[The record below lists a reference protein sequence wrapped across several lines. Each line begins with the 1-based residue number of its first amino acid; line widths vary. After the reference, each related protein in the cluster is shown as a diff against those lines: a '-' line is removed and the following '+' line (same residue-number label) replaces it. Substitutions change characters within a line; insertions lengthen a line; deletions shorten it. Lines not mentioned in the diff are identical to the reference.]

1 MNSSEYQQRKRHS
14 HKLLSEEREEKKK
27 INPTSR
33 WKSNPHWE
41 LNAKLIMVG
50 CVVLAL
56 TGGRGCVGLP
66 AHRVIHTQRQGSVVS
81 MHLPFIVALCN
92 VNLQFKDGCTRY
104 TWRPQTGIWDRHET
118 AHCSSMERRSSGEG
132 WIHAAPT
139 STSRHKKGMHSSRQV
154 AATRPEWT
162 EIALK
167 EAVADSAAT
176 RTYNTKRKKN
186 GFTSGHTGFPLTVF
200 IYIQLPL
207 PDVDSKS
214 ILPSFAPVST
224 DFFFAP

>member
-1 MNSSEYQQRKRHS
+1 
-14 HKLLSEEREEKKK
+14 
-27 INPTSR
+27 
-33 WKSNPHWE
+33 
-41 LNAKLIMVG
+41 MVG
-50 CVVLAL
+50 CVVFAL

-92 VNLQFKDGCTRY
+92 FNLQFKDGCTRY
-104 TWRPQTGIWDRHET
+104 TSRPQTGIWDRHET

-139 STSRHKKGMHSSRQV
+139 STSRHKKGMRSSRQV

-176 RTYNTKRKKN
+176 RTYNTKEKK
-186 GFTSGHTGFPLTVF
+186 TCLQVAILDSPLQYSYIFSYPSPMLTASQFSNHSHLSLQTFFLPHSKCVF
-200 IYIQLPL
+200 DAHGRMNIQ
-207 PDVDSKS
+207 VK
-214 ILPSFAPVST
+214 
-224 DFFFAP
+224 